1 MVAALSKVEQYEKTR
16 SALLTIAHELFA
28 EQGYT
33 NTSTKDIVERADV
46 TRGALYY
53 HFRNKESLFQAVFE
67 RFRQARTQA
76 IMTRV
81 QEAEGDLWQRF
92 VETGC
97 TAVVESLS
105 DKSAQRIIFTDGP
118 SVLSPDIW
126 HKNLQGV
133 NFFTQ
138 VLEQLEAEGFIE
150 EKTPHKAL
158 ARLLWGAFLEAG
170 VYVSHA
176 TDFVGAQNEMLQ
188 GLKHWLG
195 KLRVKH

>member
-1 MVAALSKVEQYEKTR
+1 MAALPKAEQYEKTR
-16 SALLTIAHELFA
+16 SALLTVAHELFA
-28 EQGYT
+28 ERGYAD
-33 NTSTKDIVERADV
+33 TSTKDIVERAEV

-53 HFRNKESLFQAVFE
+53 HFHNKESLFQVVFE

-76 IMTRV
+76 IMARI

-118 SVLSPDIW
+118 SVLAPDVW
-126 HKNLQGV
+126 HKNVQGV
-133 NFFTQ
+133 NFITQ
-138 VLEQLEAEGFIE
+138 FFEQLEAEGFIE

-170 VYVSHA
+170 VYISHA
-176 TDFVGAQNEMLQ
+176 TDSVEAQHEMLQ

-195 KLRVKH
+195 KLRIKH